1 MTDVSLSVTQNRV
14 EQFAKTYLEI
24 SGCTVQ
30 ARDNEFDVSV
40 PKTTTTELFDA
51 GELNLVCSSD
61 PERIGE
67 AKALHPESETFQK
80 LLQEA
85 ADRAPVGRFEL
96 MDAETE
102 IRLPDWLVESEV
114 SVVSTQFVPY
124 YDRTAVVGLFRIGIE
139 TVSEYQ
145 TTILRT
151 AAVDAN
157 SMEQLPTL
165 SEKLLART
173 TPDSVPIEATTT
185 ALDTTTIRE
194 AIDTLSDH
202 LIDQVDPTITEIQ
215 EGATRAAGSEL
226 NEYQELQDQ
235 RIQELEDKITSISDK
250 VEKLSKR
257 IDDVEDQA
265 ERLETLQER
274 KELNSE
280 RDELQKELAQLT
292 DARAAGFPTKRTEI
306 SNRHSLE
313 VVIEPLTLTEFQYE
327 QGELEVTIVDS
338 STETSVRVGYGNG
351 VGVTEPLTCD
361 RCESTL
367 SGENPL
373 RIDDGMICCTS
384 CKK

>member
-1 MTDVSLSVTQNRV
+1 
-14 EQFAKTYLEI
+14 
-24 SGCTVQ
+24 
-30 ARDNEFDVSV
+30 VSV
-40 PKTTTTELFDA
+40 PKTATTELFDA

-215 EGATRAAGSEL
+215 EGATRAASSEL
-226 NEYQELQDQ
+226 DEYQELQDQ

-384 CKK
+384 CKNNL